1 MTPFQM
7 PAGASSPHTLI
18 GIPKALY
25 KSELWRKLPGGARDY
40 YLYLLSRS
48 NTRTFKDVWPGVQT
62 ICTDL
67 GIDRRTMRRYEKIL
81 SAAGI
86 LKVIAP
92 GKRDSQGNFHISR
105 RFRFTL
111 FKYRNA
117 DYREYNE
124 KYGREV
130 FPIVKDMATLEE
142 KLDAMARKHEID
154 LSRIER
160 KVELIESVLD
170 EVAQRLKIT
179 SIDERGR
186 VHVTLYSK
194 KYTSEFVQ
202 AALPDNILV
211 FQDPKN
217 TDVIVDQKQNWN
229 LFERRLSRELEQA
242 KKQKSFQ
249 PLIDVLEQFNTS
261 KGA

>member
-1 MTPFQM
+1 M
-7 PAGASSPHTLI
+7 PAKASSPHTLI

-25 KSELWRKLPGGARDY
+25 KSDLWRKLPGGARDY

-48 NTRTFKDVWPGVQT
+48 NTRTFKDVWPGVAT

-67 GIDRRTMRRYEKIL
+67 GLNRRTMRRYEKIL
-81 SAAGI
+81 IAAGI
-86 LKVIAP
+86 LKIIAP
-92 GKRDSQGNFHISR
+92 GKRDSGGVMHISR

-124 KYGREV
+124 KYGKEI
-130 FPIVKDMATLEE
+130 FPIVKDMAMLEE
-142 KLDAMARKHEID
+142 KLDAIAKKHEID

-160 KVELIESVLD
+160 KVELIENVLD
-170 EVAQRLKIT
+170 EVAQRLKVT

-186 VHVTLYSK
+186 IHVTLYSK

-202 AALPDNILV
+202 AALPDNVLV

-217 TDVIVDQKQNWN
+217 ADVIVDKKQNWN
-229 LFERRLSRELEQA
+229 LFERKIIRETEQA
-242 KKQKSFQ
+242 KKQKAFQ